1 MIAAFERF
9 LEFVGSDRKP
19 TLRAA
24 VFLEELA
31 GLSAPESFRVVGSSG
46 QPSFENSWGNYGGSE
61 ATAAFYKHIDRV
73 YIKGSVTG
81 GSSSTTIF
89 TLPEGY
95 RPSEL
100 IRFAIPDSTVSVEVL
115 SIDTNGQ
122 VKVNGASLARVS
134 LNVDFR
140 V

>member
-1 MIAAFERF
+1 MITAFERF

-24 VFLEELA
+24 TFLEELA
-31 GLSAPESFRVVGSSG
+31 NLGNPEAWRIVGASG
-46 QPSFENSWGNYGGSE
+46 QPAFENSWSNYGSGE
-61 ATAAFYKHIDRV
+61 ADAAFYKHIDQV

-81 GSSSTTIF
+81 GSSATTIF

-95 RPSEL
+95 RPAEL
-100 IRFAIPDSTVSVEVL
+100 IRFAVADSTSSRGNVSINTSGEVR
-115 SIDTNGQ
+115 
-122 VKVNGASLARVS
+122 VNGSSLARVS
-134 LNVDFR
+134 LNVSFR